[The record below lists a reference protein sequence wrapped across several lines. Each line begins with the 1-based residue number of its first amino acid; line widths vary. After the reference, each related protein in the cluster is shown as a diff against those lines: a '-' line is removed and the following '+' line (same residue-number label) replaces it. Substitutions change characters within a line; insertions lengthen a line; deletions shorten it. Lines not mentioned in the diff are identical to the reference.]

1 MNTQQI
7 KELENLI
14 DKEIDGYKNIE
25 KLYTDKKEIL
35 IKGKATELYDVDA
48 QIVNTYKTI
57 SDLSEA
63 RKNVTR
69 ALDIPTFS
77 ITDAIN
83 KIKNTD
89 EKTAQKLAQK
99 KAEVNELAKRIYKL
113 EKINIELTKHGL
125 LLTGK
130 TIEAMLK
137 GVTGVNDEYNAK
149 GRNITDDR
157 LKMSSIVEEA

>member
-1 MNTQQI
+1 MITQQI

-35 IKGKATELYDVDA
+35 IKGKATDLYDVDA
-48 QIVNTYKTI
+48 KIINTYKKI
-57 SDLSEA
+57 SDLSDA
-63 RKNVTR
+63 RKTVTK

-77 ITDAIN
+77 ITDVIN

-89 EKTAQKLAQK
+89 QETAKKLEEK

-130 TIEAMLK
+130 TIETMLK
-137 GVTGVNDEYNAK
+137 GVATVNNEYNAK
-149 GRNITDDR
+149 GQNIKDDR

>member
-1 MNTQQI
+1 MITKQI

-35 IKGKATELYDVDA
+35 IKGKATDLYDVDA
-48 QIVNTYKTI
+48 KIINTYKTI

-63 RKNVTR
+63 RKNVTKS
-69 ALDIPTFS
+69 LDIPTFS
-77 ITDAIN
+77 ITDIIN

-89 EKTAQKLAQK
+89 EQTAKKLEQK

-137 GVTGVNDEYNAK
+137 GVTTVNNEYNAK
-149 GRNITDDR
+149 GQNITDDR

>member
-1 MNTQQI
+1 MI
-7 KELENLI
+7 KEKIQELENLI

-35 IKGKATELYDVDA
+35 VHGKGTDLYDLDAKIVD
-48 QIVNTYKTI
+48 TYKKI

-63 RKNVTR
+63 RKSVTKSM
-69 ALDIPTFS
+69 DIPTFS
-77 ITDAIN
+77 ITDIIN

-89 EKTAQKLAQK
+89 EQAAKKFEAQKAL
-99 KAEVNELAKRIYKL
+99 VNELAQRIFKL
-113 EKINIELTKHGL
+113 EKINLELTKHGIY
-125 LLTGK
+125 LTNK

-137 GVTGVNDEYNAK
+137 GASAVNKEYNQK
-149 GRNITDDR
+149 GRNISNEQ

>member
-1 MNTQQI
+1 MITKQI

-35 IKGKATELYDVDA
+35 IKGKATDLYDVDA
-48 QIVNTYKTI
+48 KIINTYKTI
-57 SDLSEA
+57 NDLSEA
-63 RKNVTR
+63 RKNVTKS
-69 ALDIPTFS
+69 LDIPTFS
-77 ITDAIN
+77 ITDIIN

-89 EKTAQKLAQK
+89 EQTAKKLEQK

-137 GVTGVNDEYNAK
+137 GVTTVNNEYNAK
-149 GRNITDDR
+149 GQNITDDR

>member
-1 MNTQQI
+1 MITKQI

-35 IKGKATELYDVDA
+35 IKGKATDLYDVDA
-48 QIVNTYKTI
+48 KIINTYKTI

-63 RKNVTR
+63 RKTVTKS
-69 ALDIPTFS
+69 LDIPTFS
-77 ITDAIN
+77 ITDIIN

-89 EKTAQKLAQK
+89 EQTAKKLEQK

-137 GVTGVNDEYNAK
+137 GVTTVNNEYNAK
-149 GRNITDDR
+149 GQNITDDR

>member
-1 MNTQQI
+1 MITQQI

-35 IKGKATELYDVDA
+35 IKGKATDLYDVDA
-48 QIVNTYKTI
+48 KIINTYKKI
-57 SDLSEA
+57 SDLSDA
-63 RKNVTR
+63 RKTVTK

-77 ITDAIN
+77 ITDVIN

-89 EKTAQKLAQK
+89 QETAKKLEEK

-125 LLTGK
+125 LVTGK

-137 GVTGVNDEYNAK
+137 GVATVNNEYNAK
-149 GRNITDDR
+149 GQNIKDDR

>member
-1 MNTQQI
+1 MITKQI

-35 IKGKATELYDVDA
+35 IKGKATDLYDVDA
-48 QIVNTYKTI
+48 KIINTYKTI
-57 SDLSEA
+57 NDLSEA
-63 RKNVTR
+63 RKTVTKS
-69 ALDIPTFS
+69 LDIPTFS
-77 ITDAIN
+77 ITDIIN

-89 EKTAQKLAQK
+89 EQTAKKLEQK

-137 GVTGVNDEYNAK
+137 GVTTVNNEYNAK
-149 GRNITDDR
+149 GQNITDDR

>member
-1 MNTQQI
+1 MITQQI

-35 IKGKATELYDVDA
+35 IKGKATDLYDVDA
-48 QIVNTYKTI
+48 KIINTYKTI

-63 RKNVTR
+63 RKNVTKS
-69 ALDIPTFS
+69 LDIPTFS
-77 ITDAIN
+77 ITDIIN

-89 EKTAQKLAQK
+89 EQTAKKLEQK
-99 KAEVNELAKRIYKL
+99 KAEVNKLAKRIYKL

-137 GVTGVNDEYNAK
+137 GVTTVNNEYNAK
-149 GRNITDDR
+149 GQNITDDR

>member
-1 MNTQQI
+1 MITKQI

-35 IKGKATELYDVDA
+35 IKGKATDLYDVDA
-48 QIVNTYKTI
+48 KIINTYKTI

-63 RKNVTR
+63 RKTVTKS
-69 ALDIPTFS
+69 LDIPTFS
-77 ITDAIN
+77 ITDIIN

-89 EKTAQKLAQK
+89 EQTAKKLEQK

-137 GVTGVNDEYNAK
+137 GVAAVNNEYNAK
-149 GRNITDDR
+149 GQNITDDR

>member
-1 MNTQQI
+1 MITEQI

-35 IKGKATELYDVDA
+35 IKGKATDLYDVDA
-48 QIVNTYKTI
+48 KIINTYKTI
-57 SDLSEA
+57 NDLSEA
-63 RKNVTR
+63 RKTVTKS
-69 ALDIPTFS
+69 LDIPTFS
-77 ITDAIN
+77 ITDIIN

-89 EKTAQKLAQK
+89 EQTAKKFEQK

-137 GVTGVNDEYNAK
+137 GVTTVNNEYNAK
-149 GRNITDDR
+149 GQNITDDR

>member
-1 MNTQQI
+1 MITEQI

-35 IKGKATELYDVDA
+35 IKGKATDLYDVDA
-48 QIVNTYKTI
+48 KIINTYKTI
-57 SDLSEA
+57 NDLSEA
-63 RKNVTR
+63 RKTVTKS
-69 ALDIPTFS
+69 LDIPTFS
-77 ITDAIN
+77 ITDIIN

-89 EKTAQKLAQK
+89 EQTAKKLEQK

-137 GVTGVNDEYNAK
+137 GVTTVNNEYNAK
-149 GRNITDDR
+149 GQNITDDR

>member
-1 MNTQQI
+1 MITKQI

-35 IKGKATELYDVDA
+35 IKGKATDLYDVDA
-48 QIVNTYKTI
+48 KIINTYKTI

-63 RKNVTR
+63 RKNVTKS
-69 ALDIPTFS
+69 LDIPTFS
-77 ITDAIN
+77 ITDIIN

-89 EKTAQKLAQK
+89 EQTAKKLEQK
-99 KAEVNELAKRIYKL
+99 KAEVNKLAKRIYKL

-137 GVTGVNDEYNAK
+137 GVTTVNNEYNAK
-149 GRNITDDR
+149 GQNITDDR

>member
-1 MNTQQI
+1 MITKQI

-35 IKGKATELYDVDA
+35 IKGKATDLYDVDA
-48 QIVNTYKTI
+48 KIINTYKTI

-63 RKNVTR
+63 RKNVTKS
-69 ALDIPTFS
+69 LDIPTFS
-77 ITDAIN
+77 ITDIIN

-89 EKTAQKLAQK
+89 EQTAKKLEQK

-125 LLTGK
+125 VLTGK

-137 GVTGVNDEYNAK
+137 GVTTVNNEYNAK
-149 GRNITDDR
+149 GQNITDDR

>member
-1 MNTQQI
+1 MITKQI

-35 IKGKATELYDVDA
+35 IKGKATDLYDVDA
-48 QIVNTYKTI
+48 KIINTYKTI
-57 SDLSEA
+57 NDLSEA
-63 RKNVTR
+63 RKTVTKS
-69 ALDIPTFS
+69 LDIPTFS
-77 ITDAIN
+77 ITDIIN

-89 EKTAQKLAQK
+89 AQAAKKFEQK

-137 GVTGVNDEYNAK
+137 GVATVNNEYNAK
-149 GRNITDDR
+149 GQNITDDR

>member
-1 MNTQQI
+1 MITKQI

-35 IKGKATELYDVDA
+35 IKGKATDLYDVDA
-48 QIVNTYKTI
+48 KIINTYKTI
-57 SDLSEA
+57 NDLSEA
-63 RKNVTR
+63 RKTVTKS
-69 ALDIPTFS
+69 LDIPTFS
-77 ITDAIN
+77 ITDIIN

-89 EKTAQKLAQK
+89 AQAAKKLEQK

-137 GVTGVNDEYNAK
+137 GVATVNNEYNAK
-149 GRNITDDR
+149 GQNITDDR

>member
-1 MNTQQI
+1 MLQEQI
-7 KELENLI
+7 KTLENI
-14 DKEIDGYKNIE
+14 VDKEIDGYKNIE

-35 IKGKATELYDVDA
+35 IKGKATDLYDVDA
-48 QIVNTYKTI
+48 KIINTYKTI

-63 RKNVTR
+63 RKNVTKS
-69 ALDIPTFS
+69 LDIPTFS
-77 ITDAIN
+77 ITDIIN

-89 EKTAQKLAQK
+89 EQTAKKLEQK
-99 KAEVNELAKRIYKL
+99 KAEVNKLAKRIYKL

-137 GVTGVNDEYNAK
+137 GVTTVNNEYNAK
-149 GRNITDDR
+149 GQNITDDR

>member
-1 MNTQQI
+1 MITKQI

-35 IKGKATELYDVDA
+35 IKGKATDLYDVDA
-48 QIVNTYKTI
+48 KIINTYKTI

-63 RKNVTR
+63 RKTVTKS
-69 ALDIPTFS
+69 LDIPTFS
-77 ITDAIN
+77 ITDIIN

-89 EKTAQKLAQK
+89 EQTAKKLEQK
-99 KAEVNELAKRIYKL
+99 KAEVNKLAKRIYKL

-137 GVTGVNDEYNAK
+137 GVTTVNNEYNAK
-149 GRNITDDR
+149 GQNITDDR

>member
-1 MNTQQI
+1 MITKQI

-35 IKGKATELYDVDA
+35 IKGKATDLYDVDA
-48 QIVNTYKTI
+48 KIINTYKTI

-63 RKNVTR
+63 RKTVTKS
-69 ALDIPTFS
+69 LDIPTFS
-77 ITDAIN
+77 ITDIIN

-89 EKTAQKLAQK
+89 EQTAKKLEQK
-99 KAEVNELAKRIYKL
+99 KAEVNKLAKRIYKL

-130 TIEAMLK
+130 TIEAILK
-137 GVTGVNDEYNAK
+137 GVTTVNNEYNAK
-149 GRNITDDR
+149 GQNITDDR

>member
-1 MNTQQI
+1 MITEQI

-35 IKGKATELYDVDA
+35 IKGKATDLYDVDA
-48 QIVNTYKTI
+48 KIINTYKTI

-63 RKNVTR
+63 RKNVTKS
-69 ALDIPTFS
+69 LDIPTFS
-77 ITDAIN
+77 ITDIIN

-89 EKTAQKLAQK
+89 EQTAKKLEQK
-99 KAEVNELAKRIYKL
+99 KAEVNKLAKRIYKL

-137 GVTGVNDEYNAK
+137 GVTTVNNEYNAK
-149 GRNITDDR
+149 GQNITDDR

>member
-1 MNTQQI
+1 MITEQI

-35 IKGKATELYDVDA
+35 IKGKATDLYDVDA
-48 QIVNTYKTI
+48 KIINTYKTI
-57 SDLSEA
+57 NDLSEA
-63 RKNVTR
+63 RKTVTKS
-69 ALDIPTFS
+69 LDIPTFS
-77 ITDAIN
+77 ITDIIN

-89 EKTAQKLAQK
+89 EQTAKKFEQK
-99 KAEVNELAKRIYKL
+99 KAEVNKLAKRIYKL

-137 GVTGVNDEYNAK
+137 GVTTVNNEYNAK
-149 GRNITDDR
+149 GQNITDDR

>member
-1 MNTQQI
+1 MITKQI

-35 IKGKATELYDVDA
+35 IKGKATDLYDVDA
-48 QIVNTYKTI
+48 KIINTYKTI

-63 RKNVTR
+63 RKTVTKS
-69 ALDIPTFS
+69 LDIPTFS
-77 ITDAIN
+77 ITDIIN

-89 EKTAQKLAQK
+89 EQTAKKLEQK

-113 EKINIELTKHGL
+113 EKINIELTKHSL

-137 GVTGVNDEYNAK
+137 GVTTVNNEYNAK
-149 GRNITDDR
+149 GQNITDDR

>member
-1 MNTQQI
+1 MITKQI

-35 IKGKATELYDVDA
+35 IKGKATDLYDVDA
-48 QIVNTYKTI
+48 KIINTYKTI

-63 RKNVTR
+63 RKTVTKS
-69 ALDIPTFS
+69 LDIPTFS
-77 ITDAIN
+77 ITDIIN

-89 EKTAQKLAQK
+89 EQAAKKLEQK

-137 GVTGVNDEYNAK
+137 GVTTVNNEYNAK
-149 GRNITDDR
+149 GQNITDDR

>member
-1 MNTQQI
+1 MITEQI

-35 IKGKATELYDVDA
+35 IKGKATDLYDVDA
-48 QIVNTYKTI
+48 KIINTYKTI
-57 SDLSEA
+57 NDLSEA
-63 RKNVTR
+63 RKTVTKS
-69 ALDIPTFS
+69 LDIPTFS
-77 ITDAIN
+77 ITDIIN

-89 EKTAQKLAQK
+89 EQTAKKFEQK

-125 LLTGK
+125 VLTGK

-137 GVTGVNDEYNAK
+137 GVTTVNNEYNAK
-149 GRNITDDR
+149 GQNITDDR

>member
-7 KELENLI
+7 HELENLI

-35 IKGKATELYDVDA
+35 IKGKATDLYDLDA
-48 QIVNTYKTI
+48 KIINTYKTI
-57 SDLSEA
+57 NDLSEA
-63 RKNVTR
+63 RKSVTK

-77 ITDAIN
+77 ITDIIN

-89 EKTAQKLAQK
+89 EKAAKKLAEK

-113 EKINIELTKHGL
+113 EKINIELTKHGML
-125 LLTGK
+125 FTGK

-137 GVTGVNDEYNAK
+137 GVTAVNKEYNAK
-149 GRNITDDR
+149 GLNIANDQ
-157 LKMSSIVEEA
+157 LKMSSIIEEA

>member
-1 MNTQQI
+1 MITKQI

-35 IKGKATELYDVDA
+35 IKGKATDLYDVDA
-48 QIVNTYKTI
+48 KIINTYKTI

-63 RKNVTR
+63 RKNVTKS
-69 ALDIPTFS
+69 LDIPTFS
-77 ITDAIN
+77 ITDIIN

-89 EKTAQKLAQK
+89 EQTAKKFEQK

-137 GVTGVNDEYNAK
+137 GVTTVNNEYNAK
-149 GRNITDDR
+149 GQNITDDR

>member
-1 MNTQQI
+1 MITKQI

-35 IKGKATELYDVDA
+35 IKGKATDLYDVDA
-48 QIVNTYKTI
+48 KIINTYKTI

-63 RKNVTR
+63 RKTVTKSF
-69 ALDIPTFS
+69 DIPTFS
-77 ITDAIN
+77 ITDIIN

-89 EKTAQKLAQK
+89 EQTAKKLEQK

-137 GVTGVNDEYNAK
+137 GVTTVNNEYNAK
-149 GRNITDDR
+149 GQNITDDR

>member
-1 MNTQQI
+1 MITKQI

-35 IKGKATELYDVDA
+35 IKGKATDLYDVDA
-48 QIVNTYKTI
+48 KIINTYKTI

-63 RKNVTR
+63 RKNVTKS
-69 ALDIPTFS
+69 LDIPTFS
-77 ITDAIN
+77 ITDIIN

-89 EKTAQKLAQK
+89 EQTAKKLEQK

-130 TIEAMLK
+130 TIEAILK
-137 GVTGVNDEYNAK
+137 GVTTVNNEYNAK
-149 GRNITDDR
+149 GQNITDDR

>member
-1 MNTQQI
+1 MITQQI

-35 IKGKATELYDVDA
+35 IKGKATDLYDVDA
-48 QIVNTYKTI
+48 KIINTYKKI
-57 SDLSEA
+57 SDLSDA
-63 RKNVTR
+63 RKTVTK

-77 ITDAIN
+77 ITDVIN

-89 EKTAQKLAQK
+89 QETAKKLEEK

-125 LLTGK
+125 LVTGK
-130 TIEAMLK
+130 TIEVMLK
-137 GVTGVNDEYNAK
+137 GVATVNNEYNAK
-149 GRNITDDR
+149 GQNIKDDR